1 MSKFCSSKR
10 SLTESAIDESRS
22 IDRKMNM
29 VENGRNPFEEHDE
42 TNPFAEDDEVSYIF
56 IKYVHTFTWYVK

>member
-22 IDRKMNM
+22 IDHKIQ
-29 VENGRNPFEEHDE
+29 NPFGCELDE
-42 TNPFAEDDEVSYIF
+42 TNPFAEDDEVFAPRPCIAWSDCCL
-56 IKYVHTFTWYVK
+56 V